1 VFFKT
6 LQINKIIKAIKLLCI
21 IDNKVENTYNMTIYC
36 LYKKFYTIVRSVIM
50 SNENKELSMKDFL
63 EDIDNSFKPVRTG
76 DILKGKVISI
86 HDDGV
91 IVNINYMYDGLIP
104 KSEISLEKEFNIYEM
119 VAIGEDINVYVIK
132 TNDGEGHVLL
142 SKKVADS
149 IVVWDDLEN
158 IYKNSN
164 KIEVSVSEVVKG
176 GLVCYF
182 KGIRAFIPASQLS
195 LSFVQDL
202 SVYVG
207 KTLQVIIIELDKEKK
222 KVVLSKRV
230 IDEENKKS
238 LEESLWNTL
247 KVGEIRT
254 GKISRLAKFGAFV
267 DLGGIDGLIH
277 INDLAWKRIVKPEE
291 IVSVGDEV
299 EVYIL
304 TLDKDNRR
312 IGLSLKKTI
321 DDPWNTIN
329 NNIKVGDIV
338 SGTVAKI
345 TNFGAFVEIYH
356 GIEGLVHLNEI
367 TEENIT
373 KVDDKIKTGDRV
385 KVKILDINSESKRIS
400 LSIKDAIEKNKEYEK
415 YNSKDEVTL
424 GDLLSEKLKNFKF
437 D

>member
-1 VFFKT
+1 M
-6 LQINKIIKAIKLLCI
+6 NG
-21 IDNKVENTYNMTIYC
+21 E
-36 LYKKFYTIVRSVIM
+36 S
-50 SNENKELSMKDFL
+50 KELSMKDFL
-63 EDIDNSFKPVRTG
+63 EDIDNSFKPVRSG

-104 KSEISLEKEFNIYEM
+104 KSEISLDKEFDIYEK
-119 VAIGEDINVYVIK
+119 VIIGEDINVYVIK

-142 SKKVADS
+142 SKKIADS
-149 IVVWDDLEN
+149 IVVWDDLEK

-164 KIEVSVSEVVKG
+164 VIEVTVSEVVKG

-182 KGIRAFIPASQLS
+182 KGIRTFIPASQLS

-202 SVYVG
+202 SVYIG
-207 KTLQVIIIELDKEKK
+207 KTLQVRIIELDKEKK
-222 KVVLSKRV
+222 KIVLSKRV
-230 IDEENKKS
+230 IDEENKKFF
-238 LEESLWNTL
+238 EENLLNTL
-247 KVGEIRT
+247 KVGEIRN

-277 INDLAWKRIVKPEE
+277 INDLSWRRTIKPEDV
-291 IVSVGDEV
+291 VSVGDEV
-299 EVYIL
+299 QVYIL
-304 TLDKDNRR
+304 SLDKENKR

-338 SGTVAKI
+338 SGNVVKI
-345 TNFGAFVEIYH
+345 TNFGAFVEIYE

-373 KVDDKIKTGDRV
+373 KVEDKIKIGDKV
-385 KVKILDINSESKRIS
+385 KVKILDINSENKRIS

-415 YNSKDEVTL
+415 YNDNDEVTL

-437 D
+437 N